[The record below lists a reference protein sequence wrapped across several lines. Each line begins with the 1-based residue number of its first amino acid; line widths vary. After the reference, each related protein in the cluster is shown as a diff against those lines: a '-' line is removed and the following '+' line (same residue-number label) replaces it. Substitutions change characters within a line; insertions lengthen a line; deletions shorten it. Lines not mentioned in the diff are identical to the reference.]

1 MTQNT
6 TVALDLG
13 RAEPTTLPDHETTRA
28 PRRRRSAIGRRLA
41 AAGVA
46 VLVGALIAGCGGDD
60 DDVAQEPVPSTDR
73 PSASSADPPSDDAVE
88 DGECPLTDDDV
99 SAVVGVA
106 VTDIGCA
113 WTSDSGGE
121 DVGPD
126 DLRVDVFYSSY
137 PASLF
142 STYRQQAADRAEVAD
157 VEGLG
162 DEAYTE
168 ANSGLSVLAGDRA
181 FSIHVAAHG
190 PDPDLDL
197 RAAELELAHLIIDR
211 QA

>member
-13 RAEPTTLPDHETTRA
+13 RVEPTTRPDHETTRA
-28 PRRRRSAIGRRLA
+28 QRRRRSAIGRRRA

-46 VLVGALIAGCGGDD
+46 IVVGALIAACGGDD
-60 DDVAQEPVPSTDR
+60 DVAQAPATSTDET
-73 PSASSADPPSDDAVE
+73 SGSSADPPSGDAVE

-113 WTSDSGGE
+113 WTSDGGGD

-137 PASLF
+137 SASLF
-142 STYRQQAADRAEVAD
+142 STYRQQAADRAEVTD
-157 VEGLG
+157 VDGLG

-168 ANSGLSVLAGDRA
+168 ANSGLSVLVGDLA
-181 FSIHVAAHG
+181 FSIHVAAHS

-197 RAAELELAHLIIDR
+197 RAAERELAQLIIER